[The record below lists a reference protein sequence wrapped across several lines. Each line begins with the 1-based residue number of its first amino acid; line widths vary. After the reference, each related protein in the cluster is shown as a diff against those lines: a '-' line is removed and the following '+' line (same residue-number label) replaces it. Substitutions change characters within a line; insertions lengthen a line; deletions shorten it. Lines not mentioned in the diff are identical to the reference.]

1 MTPQEFLLCFDGF
14 SAAVGDKPTAK
25 QWKGLLEQRAKVSGL
40 GGLGGPSLT
49 ASPASVAMLVSDQQL
64 TISPRVEAT
73 WKSTFKQALMQAGAD
88 EETARQLTEQ
98 EHVDLSLDPV
108 QAAQAAFSLD

>member
-40 GGLGGPSLT
+40 GGPSLT
-49 ASPASVAMLVSDQQL
+49 ASPASVAMPVSDQPL

-88 EETARQLTEQ
+88 EDTARQLTEQ